1 MKLLSFKYDPSL
13 GNTVLT
19 WFREGGATD
28 YDVCD
33 ECPEEKKKK
42 IEERERETEREKYR
56 MGAPYYLCIYLLIF
70 CYIYTNSE
78 LTNNNNKKQKAFNTH
93 DIHALIN

>member
-1 MKLLSFKYDPSL
+1 MIQVWEIQYSLDSERVGLLIMMFVM
-13 GNTVLT
+13 NVL
-19 WFREGGATD
+19 
-28 YDVCD
+28 
-33 ECPEEKKKK
+33 KKKK
-42 IEERERETEREKYR
+42 KRLKRERETEREKYR

-78 LTNNNNKKQKAFNTH
+78 LTNNNNKKKKAFNTH

>member
-1 MKLLSFKYDPSL
+1 MIQVWEIQYSLDSERVGLLIMMFVM
-13 GNTVLT
+13 NVL
-19 WFREGGATD
+19 
-28 YDVCD
+28 
-33 ECPEEKKKK
+33 KKKK
-42 IEERERETEREKYR
+42 KRLKRERETEREKYR

>member
-1 MKLLSFKYDPSL
+1 MIQVWEIQYSLDSERVGLLIMMFVM
-13 GNTVLT
+13 NVLK
-19 WFREGGATD
+19 
-28 YDVCD
+28 
-33 ECPEEKKKK
+33 KKKK

-78 LTNNNNKKQKAFNTH
+78 LTNNNNKKEKAFNTH
-93 DIHALIN
+93 DIHTLIN

>member
-1 MKLLSFKYDPSL
+1 MIQVWEIQYSLDSERVGLLIMMFVM
-13 GNTVLT
+13 NVL
-19 WFREGGATD
+19 
-28 YDVCD
+28 
-33 ECPEEKKKK
+33 KKKK
-42 IEERERETEREKYR
+42 RLKRERETEREKYR

-78 LTNNNNKKQKAFNTH
+78 LTNNNNKKEKAFNTH